1 MKTFNIQI
9 KKTANS
15 KPEWIEVLAVNE
27 QAAKAKVNSD
37 YIILCCKEEK
47 FQSDYSH

>member
-9 KKTANS
+9 KKTS
-15 KPEWIEVLAVNE
+15 TSSPEWIEILAVNE
-27 QAAKAKVNSD
+27 QAAKAKVNSN

-47 FQSDYSH
+47 FQPDYSN